1 MITHYVLDNSVPAVF
16 SFLPTFCLT
25 VEILLSIIRLHL
37 FQVDVDFITDYSLLC
52 IHSQHL
58 CTLHEIL
65 PNWLFQDGTE
75 DKI

>member
-16 SFLPTFCLT
+16 SFLPTFCLN

-37 FQVDVDFITDYSLLC
+37 FQVDVNFITDYSLLC

-58 CTLHEIL
+58 CTLHGIL
-65 PNWLFQDGTE
+65 LNWLFQDGTE